1 MRLQCL
7 KFVTDQAQD
16 LKRVDKLNT
25 LFLTYMCGKDPAA
38 LDGAEE
44 SIKSPER
51 PGSSEDPQKK
61 RSKKR

>member
-1 MRLQCL
+1 M
-7 KFVTDQAQD
+7 TDQAQD